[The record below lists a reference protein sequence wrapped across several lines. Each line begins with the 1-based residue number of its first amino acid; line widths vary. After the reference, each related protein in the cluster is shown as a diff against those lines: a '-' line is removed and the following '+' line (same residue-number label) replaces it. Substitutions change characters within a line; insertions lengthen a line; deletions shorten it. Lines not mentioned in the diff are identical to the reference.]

1 MPAPPY
7 AAVSN
12 PSPSCFNGVQDRF
25 ESDIDCGAGC
35 EFCLTGERCN
45 GWGDCASGLCVA
57 GQCRERA
64 YHSGDPVPDGYE
76 LEPAEEG
83 EGVLVRNVGLVFFA
97 IGYSAAYLCAVS
109 TPSQLAEMYLPVI
122 GPWVSLNDVDLSG
135 YKALLAIDGGLQGAG
150 AALVVAGWLGAGQQ
164 LVRIPYSRMEV
175 RVFPHLG
182 PEGGGLAVASA
193 F

>member
-1 MPAPPY
+1 M
-7 AAVSN
+7 
-12 PSPSCFNGVQDRF
+12 
-25 ESDIDCGAGC
+25 
-35 EFCLTGERCN
+35 
-45 GWGDCASGLCVA
+45 
-57 GQCRERA
+57 
-64 YHSGDPVPDGYE
+64 
-76 LEPAEEG
+76 
-83 EGVLVRNVGLVFFA
+83 LVRNVGLVFFA

-164 LVRIPYSRMEV
+164 LVRIPYSRIEM
-175 RVFPHLG
+175 RVLPHLG